1 MDEEVKVVEYDANDF
16 LKPRCPVKVGDMFY
30 RNYKVPNTLNRILVE
45 KVEEAKD
52 ENGLYYLITGR
63 AINMAVGINV
73 RKYDSR
79 LLINGDYTILKKGAS
94 F

>member
-1 MDEEVKVVEYDANDF
+1 MDEEVKVVDISVEDF
-16 LKPRCPVKVGDMFY
+16 MKPRCPVKVGDMFY

-52 ENGLYYLITGR
+52 ENGPYYLITGR

-79 LLINGDYTILKKGAS
+79 LITNGNYTILKKGAN